1 MATAAPVITVEE
13 YLSEVYEPDCDFV
26 DGHLEERNLGEWD
39 HSWLQAALIV
49 YLYGR
54 RKEWDIIVLPEQRVQ
69 VNQTRYRVPDVCVLL
84 GPKPTD
90 QILIKPPFICIEI
103 LSPDDRMNRMEIRTA
118 DYLEMGV
125 PYVWILDPKTRQAY
139 VATKDEGLRE
149 VKNGILRTENPAIEV
164 PLAEVFA

>member
-54 RKEWDIIVLPEQRVQ
+54 RKEWNIIVLPEQRVQ
-69 VNQTRYRVPDVCVLL
+69 VKKTRYRVPDVCVFARAEANGANSHEAPIHLHRNSVA
-84 GPKPTD
+84 GRSYEPYGD
-90 QILIKPPFICIEI
+90 SYCG
-103 LSPDDRMNRMEIRTA
+103 LS
-118 DYLEMGV
+118 
-125 PYVWILDPKTRQAY
+125 
-139 VATKDEGLRE
+139 
-149 VKNGILRTENPAIEV
+149 
-164 PLAEVFA
+164 